1 MTRKTSKFMRTR
13 LAQGRIEN
21 GFVVTKRNAW
31 LSAIKFSRGYDD
43 ESIAGEQPSSAIADA
58 AMERANAALQGF
70 IDRTIKPA
78 DTEPHDL
85 IAHCI
90 GITQIRVLDMGGVD
104 ANNAMTRLNL
114 AAASLLRS
122 RQRWERTSQWGLDG
136 PAITDLRDALDIYE
150 VILRGSSPMLM
161 EQAQMVR
168 LDRVK
173 QMQGVAT

>member
-1 MTRKTSKFMRTR
+1 MRTR

-31 LSAIKFSRGYDD
+31 LSVVKFSRGYDD

-58 AMERANAALQGF
+58 AMARANAALQGF
-70 IDRTIKPA
+70 VDRTIRPE

-114 AAASLLRS
+114 AAASLLRV

-173 QMQGVAT
+173 QMQGIAT

>member
-31 LSAIKFSRGYDD
+31 LSVVKFSRGYDD

-58 AMERANAALQGF
+58 AMARANAALQGF
-70 IDRTIKPA
+70 VDRTIRPE

-114 AAASLLRS
+114 AAASLLRV

-173 QMQGVAT
+173 QMQGIAT